1 MGRAVIVIDM
11 IHDFVYGKLGG
22 ERAQATVPCVSS
34 LLRYA
39 RENEI
44 PVVFLKDAHREGD
57 KEMQVWGE
65 HAMKGTEGSAI
76 IEELSP
82 QEDEYVMEKHTY
94 SAFFD
99 TGLHELLSN
108 LDVDELILSGVTTD
122 ICIRHSAA
130 DAFFRGYDV
139 VVPKDCVNS
148 VSEEVHERALEEMEN
163 LYKAEIVELDRV
175 IG

>member
-22 ERAQATVPCVSS
+22 ERAEATIPCVSS
-34 LLRYA
+34 LLQYA
-39 RENEI
+39 RENGL

-65 HAMKGTEGSAI
+65 HAMKGTEGSKI

-82 QEDEYVMEKHTY
+82 QEDEYVLEKHTY

-99 TGLHELLSN
+99 TGLQELLSS
-108 LDVDELILSGVTTD
+108 LAVDEVILSGVTTD

-139 VVPKDCVNS
+139 VVPKGCVNS
-148 VSEEVHERALEEMEN
+148 VSEEVHERALKEMED
-163 LYKAEIVELDRV
+163 LYKAKVEELDQV